1 MVGLL
6 VWLGYVVTLAPT
18 VTLWDAG
25 EFITAAKT
33 LGIPHPPG
41 TPLFVLLG
49 NVWGRVVAL
58 GAYAWRLNLMSATFS
73 AAGAACLFL
82 VAHEALAGET
92 RRLRLAGAAAAA
104 LLAGF
109 TFTAWQNSNETEV
122 YMVAM
127 FSVAA
132 IAWLCLRWRAARGS
146 PRAAH
151 LLLLVAYLLALSIG
165 NHLMGLLV
173 GPAVAVFLW
182 HVLRT
187 HPAADPA
194 EAAVERSEAAAVAA
208 LWVALVGV
216 GLGHEAILV
225 AGGVLFVAATGLAVR
240 ARAVAF
246 PLAALVVAAVGVST
260 YAFLYIRSGLDP
272 VLDMS
277 DPETWDRLLSV
288 IRREQYPPRGLLDDP
303 RFLPG
308 PENPGRSPLLFLR
321 QLANYLQ
328 YFDWQ
333 WAAGVARGVT
343 AGLTPRLGFTLVFA
357 ALGVAGLRRLRRQ
370 DGSLFA
376 LLGALWLVTGLGLV
390 VYMNLKPGFSLF
402 WDQYRAMDEHE
413 VRERDYF
420 FTMSFQTWALF
431 AGVGLAGLARRAAA
445 RWGRGG
451 LGVLGIAVL
460 PLALNFTAASRRH
473 GPDATL
479 ARDWA
484 YDMLQSVE
492 PYGILFTYGDNDTY
506 PLWYA
511 QAVENVRPDIVMIN
525 LSLANTDWH
534 LRQARDRIPGTFE
547 PDRAPAVYG
556 DPAPPP
562 APPPGPLFDLSDAE
576 LAQLGGIRVDED
588 AAVEVRGATV
598 RVRAGTVLWP
608 HDQAVVH
615 VLLKWLGRRPVAFA
629 LSSTGATALDLDRA
643 VVLRGLA
650 AQVFP
655 GRPDTMPGWL
665 PGVQRL
671 MVDVERTEYLATR
684 VYRYAGLFD
693 ADTLRLDPAARS
705 VATSL
710 SIPFL
715 ELGQAY
721 TLRRDQPKAL
731 DYFRRAYHLA
741 PNAALGTV
749 IRQIETEGLEGLRP

>member
-1 MVGLL
+1 
-6 VWLGYVVTLAPT
+6 
-18 VTLWDAG
+18 
-25 EFITAAKT
+25 
-33 LGIPHPPG
+33 
-41 TPLFVLLG
+41 
-49 NVWGRVVAL
+49 
-58 GAYAWRLNLMSATFS
+58 
-73 AAGAACLFL
+73 
-82 VAHEALAGET
+82 ALAGEA

-122 YMVAM
+122 YMVAT

-151 LLLLVAYLLALSIG
+151 LLLLVVYLLALSIG

-173 GPAVAVFLW
+173 GPAVAAFLW
-182 HVLRT
+182 HALRT
-187 HPAADPA
+187 RPAADPG

-216 GLGHEAILV
+216 GLGNEAILI
-225 AGGVLFVAATGLAVR
+225 AGAALFLAATVLAAR
-240 ARAVAF
+240 ARAPAF
-246 PLAALVVAAVGVST
+246 PLVALLVAAVGVST

-277 DPETWDRLLSV
+277 DPETWDRLVSV

-303 RFLPG
+303 RFLSG
-308 PENPGRSPLLFLR
+308 PDNPGRSPLLFVQ
-321 QLANYLQ
+321 QLVNYLQ

-333 WAAGVARGVT
+333 WAAGVARDVT

-357 ALGVAGLRRLRRQ
+357 ALGVTGLGRLRRQ

-376 LLGALWLVTGLGLV
+376 LLGTLWLVTGLGLV
-390 VYMNLKPGFSLF
+390 VYMNLRPGFSLF
-402 WDQYRAMDEHE
+402 WDQYRTMDEHE

-420 FTMSFQTWALF
+420 FTMSFQMWALF
-431 AGVGLAGLARRAAA
+431 AGIGLVGLVGRLRGLGA
-445 RWGRGG
+445 WGRGG
-451 LGVLGIAVL
+451 VGVLAVAL
-460 PLALNFTAASRRH
+460 VPCFLNFSAASRRH
-473 GPDATL
+473 GPAATL

-484 YDMLQSVE
+484 HDMLQSVE

-534 LRQARDRIPGTFE
+534 LRQARDRVPGAFD
-547 PDRAPAVYG
+547 PDRAPAPYA
-556 DPAPPP
+556 DLAPPP
-562 APPPGPLFDLSDAE
+562 PPAGPLFDLSDAE
-576 LAQLGGIRVDED
+576 LARLGGMRVDED
-588 AAVEVRGATV
+588 VALDLRGATV

-608 HDQAVVH
+608 RDQG
-615 VLLKWLGRRPVAFA
+615 VLLVLHKWLGQRPVTFA
-629 LSSTGATALDLDRA
+629 LSSTGATALELDGSI
-643 VVLRGLA
+643 VLRGLA

-655 GRPDTMPGWL
+655 GRPDTMPGWV

-693 ADTLRLDPAARS
+693 ADTLRLEPAART

-721 TLRRDQPKAL
+721 T
-731 DYFRRAYHLA
+731 
-741 PNAALGTV
+741 
-749 IRQIETEGLEGLRP
+749 